1 MTSRNDADTLDTQ
14 AGNIEG
20 LHFPS
25 LEEIFQTQ
33 RPATEPPRAETL
45 PLQEQE
51 ALLYSV
57 DDALKRANEGDTA
70 AFEGMLDALSKLWH
84 CQSQFLLRATETLAN
99 GSRNR
104 QYIQPV
110 TTPVADRFQLRFVLC
125 TAAREFWIS
134 SSGLYL
140 QVRLWRVAWFFIP

>member
-1 MTSRNDADTLDTQ
+1 MSSSNDANNLDTQ

-25 LEEIFQTQ
+25 LEEILQTQ
-33 RPATEPPRAETL
+33 RPAPEPPLAETL
-45 PLQEQE
+45 PLEEQE

-57 DDALKRANEGDTA
+57 DDALKRANEGDSA

-84 CQSQFLLRATETLAN
+84 CQSQFLLRATEALAN

-104 QYIQPV
+104 QYIQPA
-110 TTPVADRFQLRFVLC
+110 TMPVAYLLTVCSFASSCVRPDG
-125 TAAREFWIS
+125 
-134 SSGLYL
+134 SSGFLPPAYIFK
-140 QVRLWRVAWFFIP
+140 RDCGE

>member
-1 MTSRNDADTLDTQ
+1 MTSSNDANNLDNQ
-14 AGNIEG
+14 AGSMEG

-33 RPATEPPRAETL
+33 RPATEPPHAETL
-45 PLQEQE
+45 PLEEQE

-57 DDALKRANEGDTA
+57 DDALKRANEGDSA

-84 CQSQFLLRATETLAN
+84 CQSQFLLRATEALAN

-104 QYIQPV
+104 QYIQPA
-110 TTPVADRFQLRFVLC
+110 TMPVAYRLQLRFVLC

-134 SSGLYL
+134 SSSLYL
-140 QVRLWRVAWFFIP
+140 QKKLRRVA